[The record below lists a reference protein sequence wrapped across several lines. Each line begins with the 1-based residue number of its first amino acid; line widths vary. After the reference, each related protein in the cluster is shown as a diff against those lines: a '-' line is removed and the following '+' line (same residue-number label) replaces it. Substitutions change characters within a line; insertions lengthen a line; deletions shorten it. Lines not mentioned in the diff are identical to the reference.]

1 MNNNSPKKP
10 NYILGMVCAIVGH
23 NIRVTKKVTPHI
35 NEYKCQSCGQ
45 EFTDNLNGNLE
56 ELTSKTK
63 KLNAVVGSFSHRRM
77 QRNMPQS
84 AI

>member
-23 NIRVTKKVTPHI
+23 NMRVTKKVTPHI

-63 KLNAVVGSFSHRRM
+63 KLNAVVDSFSHRRM

-84 AI
+84 A